1 MKKIVFVIESLH
13 LGGAEKSLITLL
25 QHLDYQ
31 QYDVSLIL
39 FNTGGLFLNQVP
51 SEVHI
56 IQKSTPQLSILS
68 RLYYKI
74 LRKLKRAT
82 YHNAQ
87 LFWPLI
93 KKEFVLET
101 INYDVGIAYNQGLVS
116 YYVADF
122 IKATKKYA
130 WLNTDYKKAGYN
142 IHFDYPFYEKF
153 DKIIAVS
160 TEAKSSLANELQ
172 KVQKEVP
179 IVIIKDI
186 TDKKRV
192 TDLGNKKQEVSFA
205 SNKLNI
211 VTIGRLAKPKGLDL
225 AIASCKI
232 LIDKGYA
239 VNWYV
244 VGEGGEREYLE
255 NLIKENQLSASF
267 FLLGATENPYTY
279 MKNCDIYVQTSL
291 FEGLGLTVI
300 EASYLNKPIVAT
312 NFDTIYGIIQDEETG
327 LIAQMNPESIA
338 SKIERLILEES
349 LRTSFSNNL
358 AKLENKDKEES
369 LQKINKLLNT

>member
-68 RLYYKI
+68 RLYYRI
-74 LRKLKRAT
+74 SRKLKRAT

-255 NLIKENQLSASF
+255 NLIKGNQLSATF

-312 NFDTIYGIIQDEETG
+312 NFETIYGIIQDEETG
-327 LIAQMNPESIA
+327 LITQMNPESIA
-338 SKIERLILEES
+338 SKIERLMLDES
-349 LRTSFSNNL
+349 LRTTFSNNL

-369 LQKINKLLNT
+369 LQKIKELLLN